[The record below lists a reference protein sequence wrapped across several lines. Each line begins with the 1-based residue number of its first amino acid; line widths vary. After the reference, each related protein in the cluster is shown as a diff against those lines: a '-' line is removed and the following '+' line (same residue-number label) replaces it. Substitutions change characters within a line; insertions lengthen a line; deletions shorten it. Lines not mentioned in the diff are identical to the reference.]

1 MYTVIV
7 SHTVSQRHTVCYNV
21 TMLQCYIRNSAL
33 YHCTIVPFDFFVFSV
48 MDEKTYVLYLYY
60 ILLYIII
67 YNIK

>member
-7 SHTVSQRHTVCYNV
+7 SHRHTVCYSV

>member
-7 SHTVSQRHTVCYNV
+7 SHTVLQCYNV
-21 TMLQCYIRNSAL
+21 TMLHKEFRIVPL

>member
-7 SHTVSQRHTVCYNV
+7 SHTVLQCYNV